1 MGGVDEVVFVPSV
14 VRGRDEVRGVVGAL
28 GGLWVRGFD
37 VDWGAVFEGLGVT
50 GGAGA
55 GGVVDLPTYPF
66 ERRRYWLDSGSG
78 GSGDVG
84 VSGQVGAGHPLLAAV
99 LDHVDGDG
107 VTLTG
112 RLSLATHPWLAE
124 HTMSG
129 HVIVPGAAFVELAI
143 RAGDE
148 VACSRLDELVL
159 EAPLLLA
166 ARDSLALQVT
176 VGGPDATGRRP
187 VAVHARAHG
196 ERSGGATSRW
206 TRHASGY
213 LTSEAAPA
221 AAAMATQDV
230 WPPTDAETVDIGA
243 LYDLLTEQ
251 GFGYGALFRGLRRAW
266 KRGDEVFAEVA
277 LPEDADTSGF
287 GLHPALLDVALHGG
301 ELFAENDEVTMP
313 FAWHG
318 VTLHATGATV
328 LRVRLTRAGEGAGYS
343 ITATDPGGGPVLTVD
358 SFVPRAVSA
367 DEVGGGFG
375 GDPVHDDLFTLD
387 WTAVGPPSGA
397 EPEKGSGTTVWAV
410 LGAARPSPSLPG
422 AVSYEALAALLAS
435 TGPMPDAVLHVPQV
449 PAGEPPAAVRK
460 TVADTLA
467 LLNDWLAAER
477 CAAARLVVATTGFGP
492 VDGAVAGLV
501 RAAQAENPDRITLV
515 HLGPDGIR
523 ADLLTEGLRSG
534 EPEFAIHDGEVRVA
548 RLTRATGAVK
558 SPEPGASV
566 LVTGGTGGL
575 GAAVARHLAARDG
588 VSELVLVSRRG
599 TEAPGARELVAEL
612 SGHGARTTVVACDV
626 GDREA
631 VARLLSDHPV
641 SGIVHT
647 AGVLDDGLIG
657 SLTPERFDPVFR
669 SKADAAWHLH
679 ELAEEMS
686 LDLSMFVMFSSA
698 AGTFDGAGQANYAA
712 ANGFLDALAAHR
724 HRLGLPATSLAWGL
738 WEERSGMAGALGEAD
753 LERMRRSGMR
763 ALPTAHGLALFDT
776 AVGLERPVVLPM
788 RLDAAVVGERGRDV
802 PAVLRGLVRSAAP
815 QRRSADSA
823 PAEPEMPFEERLAA
837 MRPRER
843 APFLLDLVRTQV
855 AVVLGHD
862 GPRDID
868 PKRGFTDFGVDSLA
882 ALELRNLLAKLTDV
896 RLPATLVFDH
906 PTPQAVA
913 DLLFEELVD
922 DPDSGLPL
930 GAELAAIEEAL
941 RTADPA
947 DEQYASVITRL
958 RALTEAW
965 AGPQTEQARAR
976 AADEE
981 EIGSATAE
989 ELFGILD
996 GELGELGEE

>member
-1 MGGVDEVVFVPSV
+1 MS
-14 VRGRDEVRGVVGAL
+14 
-28 GGLWVRGFD
+28 
-37 VDWGAVFEGLGVT
+37 
-50 GGAGA
+50 
-55 GGVVDLPTYPF
+55 
-66 ERRRYWLDSGSG
+66 
-78 GSGDVG
+78 

-129 HVIVPGAAFVELAI
+129 NVIVPGAAFVELAI

-148 VACSRLDELVL
+148 VRCSRLDELVL
-159 EAPLLLA
+159 EAPLHLA

-176 VGGPDATGRRP
+176 VGGPDAAGRRP
-187 VAVHARAHG
+187 VAVHARTHG
-196 ERSGGATSRW
+196 ERSDGVTRGW

-213 LTSEAAPA
+213 LTSEPASAVAAVVA
-221 AAAMATQDV
+221 EKDV
-230 WPPTDAETVDIGA
+230 WPPAAAETVDIGA

-251 GFGYGALFRGLRRAW
+251 GFGYGELFRGLRRAW

-277 LPEDADTSGF
+277 LPEDADASGF
-287 GLHPALLDVALHGG
+287 GMHPALLDVALHGG
-301 ELFAENDEVTMP
+301 ELFAENDDVTMP

-318 VTLHATGATV
+318 VTLHATGATA
-328 LRVRLTRAGEGAGYS
+328 LRVRLTRAGGGADYA

-367 DEVGGGFG
+367 DEFADEFG
-375 GDPVHDDLFTLD
+375 GDQVHDDLFTLD
-387 WTAVGPPSGA
+387 WTAVGAPSGA
-397 EPEKGSGTTVWAV
+397 AESESKKGGSTVWAV
-410 LGAARPSPSLPG
+410 LGAAGPALPG
-422 AVSYEALAALLAS
+422 AVSYEALAALLGSA
-435 TGPMPDAVLHVPQV
+435 GPMPDAVLHVPQ
-449 PAGEPPAAVRK
+449 ASADEPPAAVRE

-467 LLNDWLAAER
+467 LLNDWLSAER
-477 CAAARLVVATTGFGP
+477 CAAARLVVATTGSGP
-492 VDGAVAGLV
+492 VDGAVTGLV

-515 HLGPDGIR
+515 HLGPGEIR

-534 EPEFAIHDGEVRVA
+534 EPEFALHDREVRVA

-558 SPEPGASV
+558 APEPGASV

-575 GAAVARHLAARDG
+575 GAAVARHLAARYG

-612 SGHGARTTVVACDV
+612 SGHGVRATVVACDV

-657 SLTPERFDPVFR
+657 SLTPERFDAVLR
-669 SKADAAWHLH
+669 SKADAAWYLH
-679 ELAEEMS
+679 ELAEEMA

-738 WEERSGMAGALGEAD
+738 WEERAGMAGALGEAD
-753 LERMRRSGMR
+753 LERMHRSGMR

-776 AVGLERPVVLPM
+776 AVGLGSPVVLPM
-788 RLDAAVVGERGRDV
+788 RLDTAAVGERGRDV
-802 PAVLRGLVRSAAP
+802 PAVLRGLVPSGAP
-815 QRRSADSA
+815 QRRSAESA
-823 PAEPEMPFEERLAA
+823 PVEPEMPFEERLAA

-882 ALELRNLLAKLTDV
+882 ALELRNLLAKLTGV

-922 DPDSGLPL
+922 DPDAGLPL

-965 AGPQTEQARAR
+965 SGPQTDQARAR

>member
-1 MGGVDEVVFVPSV
+1 M
-14 VRGRDEVRGVVGAL
+14 
-28 GGLWVRGFD
+28 
-37 VDWGAVFEGLGVT
+37 
-50 GGAGA
+50 
-55 GGVVDLPTYPF
+55 
-66 ERRRYWLDSGSG
+66 
-78 GSGDVG
+78 
-84 VSGQVGAGHPLLAAV
+84 GAGHPLLAAV
-99 LDHVDGDG
+99 LDHVDGGG

-112 RLSLATHPWLAE
+112 RLSLTTHPWLAE

-187 VAVHARAHG
+187 VAVHARAQE
-196 ERSGGATSRW
+196 ERSGGW

-213 LTSEAAPA
+213 LSSVVAPEPEPADTAVAAKDA
-221 AAAMATQDV
+221 
-230 WPPTDAETVDIGA
+230 WPPAGAETVGIGG

-277 LPEDADTSGF
+277 LPEDADASGF
-287 GLHPALLDVALHGG
+287 GMHPALLDAALHGG

-328 LRVRLTRAGEGAGYS
+328 LRVSLTRAGEGAGYA
-343 ITATDPGGGPVLTVD
+343 ITATDPGGGLVLTVD

-367 DEVGGGFG
+367 DEIADEFG
-375 GDPVHDDLFTLD
+375 GEFGSGPVHDDLFTLD
-387 WTAVGPPSGA
+387 WTAVGPQPGARAGAGA
-397 EPEKGSGTTVWAV
+397 EPEKGGGTTVWAV
-410 LGAARPSPSLPG
+410 LGAARPSPPLPG
-422 AVSYEALAALLAS
+422 AVSYEVLPALLAS

-477 CAAARLVVATTGFGP
+477 CAAARLVVATTGFSP

-575 GAAVARHLAARDG
+575 GAAVARHLAARYG
-588 VSELVLVSRRG
+588 VSELILVSRRG

-612 SGHGARTTVVACDV
+612 SGHGVRATVVACDV

-753 LERMRRSGMR
+753 LERMHRSGLR

-788 RLDAAVVGERGRDV
+788 RLDTAAVGERGRDV
-802 PAVLRGLVRSAAP
+802 PAVLRGLVRFAAP

-958 RALTEAW
+958 RVLTEAW
-965 AGPQTEQARAR
+965 TGPQTEQARAR

>member
-1 MGGVDEVVFVPSV
+1 M
-14 VRGRDEVRGVVGAL
+14 
-28 GGLWVRGFD
+28 
-37 VDWGAVFEGLGVT
+37 
-50 GGAGA
+50 
-55 GGVVDLPTYPF
+55 
-66 ERRRYWLDSGSG
+66 
-78 GSGDVG
+78 
-84 VSGQVGAGHPLLAAV
+84 GAGHPLLAAV

-196 ERSGGATSRW
+196 ERSGGATRGW

-213 LTSEAAPA
+213 LSSVVAPEPAPA
-221 AAAMATQDV
+221 ATAVAAKDV

-266 KRGDEVFAEVA
+266 KRGDEVFAEVG
-277 LPEDADTSGF
+277 LPEGADASGF
-287 GLHPALLDVALHGG
+287 GMHPALLDVALHGG

-328 LRVRLTRAGEGAGYS
+328 LRVRLTRAGEGAGYA
-343 ITATDPGGGPVLTVD
+343 ITATDPGGGLVLTVD

-367 DEVGGGFG
+367 DEIADEFGGEFG
-375 GDPVHDDLFTLD
+375 GDLVHDDLFTLD

-397 EPEKGSGTTVWAV
+397 AEAEATAEKGGTTVWAV

-422 AVSYEALAALLAS
+422 AVSYEVLAALLAS

-449 PAGEPPAAVRK
+449 PAGDPPAAVRK

-467 LLNDWLAAER
+467 LLNDWLSAER
-477 CAAARLVVATTGFGP
+477 CAAARLVVATTGSGP

-515 HLGPDGIR
+515 HLGPDEIR
-523 ADLLTEGLRSG
+523 ADLLTQGLRSG

-575 GAAVARHLAARDG
+575 GAAVACHLAARYR

-612 SGHGARTTVVACDV
+612 SGHGVRATVVACDV

-631 VARLLSDHPV
+631 VARLLADHPV

-753 LERMRRSGMR
+753 LERMHRSGMR

-776 AVGLERPVVLPM
+776 AVGLELPVVLPM
-788 RLDAAVVGERGRDV
+788 RLDTAAVGERGRDV
-802 PAVLRGLVRSAAP
+802 PAVLRGLVRSAVP

-930 GAELAAIEEAL
+930 GAEFAAIEEAL

-965 AGPQTEQARAR
+965 TGPRTEQARAR

>member
-1 MGGVDEVVFVPSV
+1 M
-14 VRGRDEVRGVVGAL
+14 
-28 GGLWVRGFD
+28 
-37 VDWGAVFEGLGVT
+37 
-50 GGAGA
+50 
-55 GGVVDLPTYPF
+55 
-66 ERRRYWLDSGSG
+66 
-78 GSGDVG
+78 
-84 VSGQVGAGHPLLAAV
+84 GAGHPLLAAV

-112 RLSLATHPWLAE
+112 RLSLTTHPWLAE

-129 HVIVPGAAFVELAI
+129 HAIVPGAAFVELAI

-166 ARDSLALQVT
+166 ARDSLDLQVT

-187 VAVHARAHG
+187 VAVHARTHG
-196 ERSGGATSRW
+196 ERSGGSARGW

-213 LTSEAAPA
+213 LSSVVALEPAPA
-221 AAAMATQDV
+221 DTAVAAKDP
-230 WPPTDAETVDIGA
+230 WPPTGAETVDIGG

-266 KRGDEVFAEVA
+266 KRGDEVFAEVV
-277 LPEDADTSGF
+277 LPEDADASGF
-287 GLHPALLDVALHGG
+287 GMHPALLDAALHGG

-328 LRVRLTRAGEGAGYS
+328 LRVRLTRAGEGAGYA
-343 ITATDPGGGPVLTVD
+343 ITATDPGGGLVLTVD

-367 DEVGGGFG
+367 DEFG
-375 GDPVHDDLFTLD
+375 GEYGSGLVHDDLFTLD
-387 WTAVGPPSGA
+387 WTAMGSPSGAGAGAGA
-397 EPEKGSGTTVWAV
+397 EPEKGGGTTVWAV

-501 RAAQAENPDRITLV
+501 RAAQAENPDRITLA
-515 HLGPDGIR
+515 HLGPDAIR

-548 RLTRATGAVK
+548 RLTRATGTVK

-575 GAAVARHLAARDG
+575 GAAVARHLAARHG

-612 SGHGARTTVVACDV
+612 SGHGVRTTVVACDV

-753 LERMRRSGMR
+753 LERMHRSGMR

-788 RLDAAVVGERGRDV
+788 RLDTAAVGERGRDV

-843 APFLLDLVRTQV
+843 APYLLDLVRTQV

-922 DPDSGLPL
+922 DPDAGLPL

-965 AGPQTEQARAR
+965 TGPQTEQARAR

>member
-1 MGGVDEVVFVPSV
+1 M
-14 VRGRDEVRGVVGAL
+14 
-28 GGLWVRGFD
+28 
-37 VDWGAVFEGLGVT
+37 
-50 GGAGA
+50 
-55 GGVVDLPTYPF
+55 
-66 ERRRYWLDSGSG
+66 
-78 GSGDVG
+78 G

-196 ERSGGATSRW
+196 ERSGGATRGW

-213 LTSEAAPA
+213 LSSVVAPEPAPA
-221 AAAMATQDV
+221 ATAVAAKDV

-266 KRGDEVFAEVA
+266 KRGDEVFAEVG
-277 LPEDADTSGF
+277 LPEGADASGF
-287 GLHPALLDVALHGG
+287 GMHPALLDVALHGG

-328 LRVRLTRAGEGAGYS
+328 LRVRLTRAGEGAGYA
-343 ITATDPGGGPVLTVD
+343 ITATDPGGGLVLTVD

-367 DEVGGGFG
+367 DEIADEFGGEFG
-375 GDPVHDDLFTLD
+375 GDLVHDDLFTLD

-397 EPEKGSGTTVWAV
+397 AEAEATAEKGGTTVWAV

-422 AVSYEALAALLAS
+422 AVSYEVLAALLAS

-449 PAGEPPAAVRK
+449 PAGDPPAAVRK

-467 LLNDWLAAER
+467 LLNDWLSAER
-477 CAAARLVVATTGFGP
+477 CAAARLVVATTGSGP

-515 HLGPDGIR
+515 HLGPDEIR
-523 ADLLTEGLRSG
+523 ADLLTQGLRSG

-575 GAAVARHLAARDG
+575 GAAVACHLAARYR

-612 SGHGARTTVVACDV
+612 SGHGVRATVVACDV

-631 VARLLSDHPV
+631 VARLLADHPV

-753 LERMRRSGMR
+753 LERMHRSGMR

-776 AVGLERPVVLPM
+776 AVGLELPVVLPM
-788 RLDAAVVGERGRDV
+788 RLDTAAVGERGRDV
-802 PAVLRGLVRSAAP
+802 PAVLRGLVRSAVP

-930 GAELAAIEEAL
+930 GAEFAAIEEAL

-965 AGPQTEQARAR
+965 TGPRTEQARAR